1 MDAIAE
7 IRLLLQSGNTLISV
21 ETTEETRLLAA
32 VRAANAGGPL
42 WTWSS
47 ASGLSHDGTAPIYG
61 STDPAQLFDNLLAL
75 QGAWTAILCD
85 PGPVL
90 ADPTS
95 VRRLKELAQRAVPGQ
110 SVVLVGAALA
120 LPPELDGLARS
131 WRLPPPDLAEL
142 TAMVERVENRLG
154 RQGVV
159 LGLADADRLQ
169 LARAL
174 AGVTLVDAERIL
186 TQRGLADG
194 RLDASDIGPA
204 LGLKAELLNTDGVLE
219 VVPSG
224 AERLVD
230 LGGLD
235 HLKEWLAQRLA
246 AGLERA
252 VDPPRGVLLAGVPG
266 CGKSAL
272 ARALAAEWAVPLVLL
287 DPGRIYRKY
296 IGESEQ
302 RFDAALV
309 TVAAMAPA
317 VLWIDEIEKGFA
329 TGGEDGGV
337 SGRVLATFLRWL
349 QDRAPGVFVV
359 ATANDVTRLPPELT
373 RKGRFDEL
381 FFVDLPDAD
390 DRAAIFGAQL
400 RRRGVTLGAADLTRL
415 AATTDGYSG
424 AEIEAAI
431 AAASYA
437 GTITVEA
444 VAVELDEHGA
454 ARSFTGRGHRRAPG
468 LGHRARPRRVG
479 APALRADDVGTGQA
493 VRLAE
498 GEVGVA
504 HQPRVDH
511 RVDVAVGIEVEV
523 GAVDREPDVGH
534 AVVRLGNRQRVDR
547 PGRLV
552 EVGARDVDLGIL
564 LVLPRPAQREREH
577 LAGVLVRRHHHARLE
592 LGADHPQPGLHVDL
606 EELEVRPVTER
617 HEGQLRLAAV
627 QCLGDVEHRHG
638 RECTTAGSTSGAE
651 RRRRPASAP
660 VCSPCS
666 MKTAPLTIVAS

>member
-7 IRLLLQSGNTLISV
+7 IRLLLQSGHTLISV
-21 ETTEETRLLAA
+21 ETTEETRLLAI
-32 VRAANAGGPL
+32 VRGANGGGPL

-47 ASGLSHDGTAPIYG
+47 ASGLSHEGTTPIYG

-75 QGAWTAILCD
+75 QGPWTAILCD

-110 SVVLVGAALA
+110 SVVLVGAALS
-120 LPPELDGLARS
+120 LPAELDGLARE
-131 WRLPPPDLAEL
+131 WRLPPPDLTEL
-142 TAMVERVENRLG
+142 TALVERVENRLG
-154 RQGVV
+154 RQGVL

-194 RLDASDIGPA
+194 RLDASDIAPA

-219 VVPSG
+219 VVPAG
-224 AERLVD
+224 DERLVD

-235 HLKEWLAQRLA
+235 HLKEWLARRLA

-296 IGESEQ
+296 VGESEQ

-309 TVAAMAPA
+309 TVTAMAPA

-349 QDRAPGVFVV
+349 QDRTPGVFVV

-381 FFVDLPDAD
+381 FFVDLPDVD

-400 RRRGVTLGAADLTRL
+400 RRRGVTLGADDLAHL
-415 AATTDGYSG
+415 AAMTDGYSG

-437 GTITVEA
+437 GPIGVDA
-444 VAVELDEHGA
+444 VATELRSTVPL
-454 ARSFTGRGHRRAPG
+454 ARSRAEDIT
-468 LGHRARPRRVG
+468 
-479 APALRADDVGTGQA
+479 ALRAWAT
-493 VRLAE
+493 R
-498 GEVGVA
+498 
-504 HQPRVDH
+504 
-511 RVDVAVGIEVEV
+511 
-523 GAVDREPDVGH
+523 
-534 AVVRLGNRQRVDR
+534 
-547 PGRLV
+547 
-552 EVGARDVDLGIL
+552 
-564 LVLPRPAQREREH
+564 
-577 LAGVLVRRHHHARLE
+577 HAR
-592 LGADHPQPGLHVDL
+592 
-606 EELEVRPVTER
+606 
-617 HEGQLRLAAV
+617 AA
-627 QCLGDVEHRHG
+627 
-638 RECTTAGSTSGAE
+638 
-651 RRRRPASAP
+651 
-660 VCSPCS
+660 
-666 MKTAPLTIVAS
+666 